1 MRDKLTTAAE
11 VTCAGVTAIGAG
23 VQWGVGVGLIV
34 AGLVGFGLLFLAS
47 LGGDS

>member
-11 VTCAGVTAIGAG
+11 VMCAGVAALGAG
-23 VQWGVGVGLIV
+23 IEWGVGVGLIV
-34 AGLVGFGLLFLAS
+34 AGVVGFGLLFLAS